1 MQWAYYWYY
10 SALGCH
16 GHLVR
21 DIQFSLFHHHYL
33 WGHLLWKMNSASF
46 AWLISNFFFIYLTE
60 GHMPG
65 IWSSW
70 KKKWKKKRAWER
82 KSGAV
87 CIRGWMWRWSRS
99 LRPTSLS
106 YCMCHSC
113 PDDIFFPLSYC
124 TQNRATE
131 RESFSPQ
138 PSWRPPGFS
147 PIVGGCIS
155 IFFFWFPGLWVM
167 KSMLAE
173 DKSSLPCLSVL
184 CVVLLG
190 LPLVGE
196 RVFSFCV
203 FWAST
208 VTKIELAVTCE
219 RCGHGV
225 RYVMLIRLILW
236 TQGSG
241 SVLL

>member
-1 MQWAYYWYY
+1 
-10 SALGCH
+10 
-16 GHLVR
+16 
-21 DIQFSLFHHHYL
+21 
-33 WGHLLWKMNSASF
+33 
-46 AWLISNFFFIYLTE
+46 
-60 GHMPG
+60 
-65 IWSSW
+65 
-70 KKKWKKKRAWER
+70 
-82 KSGAV
+82 
-87 CIRGWMWRWSRS
+87 
-99 LRPTSLS
+99 
-106 YCMCHSC
+106 MCHSC
-113 PDDIFFPLSYC
+113 PDDIFSPLSYC

-155 IFFFWFPGLWVM
+155 MFFFFWFPGLWVM

-184 CVVLLG
+184 CVVLLV

-241 SVLL
+241 SVLLEPKASAAVLLFAPF